1 MRNVIKF
8 ILLVMMAIALLTAC
22 QEEKIEIKLPP
33 AGTTITSASPATGLI
48 SSVSRKDGSSDNI
61 LDKSSCIT
69 LVFPVTITTNGQTI
83 TVNSQDDLDE
93 IEDLFDD
100 SGDDDVEFVFP
111 IKVILAD
118 HTEITINNE
127 DDFEDLLDDCDED
140 DDIECIDFK
149 YPIEFTT
156 YDANNQVAG
165 SVTINNDEEL
175 FNFIKQLKKEELVGL
190 KFPVT
195 LIQSNGSE
203 LSVNNFDE
211 LEDALEDAEDDC
223 DEDDDNDYNDDDVD
237 DSNFVTLLISGS
249 WQVDSFMDDGS
260 NRTSE
265 LTGYVFTFNS
275 DKSVEAVK
283 STTTIPGVWETEGDS
298 GELELLLSMSGN
310 DPFDDISEDWT
321 VEEFTTTTIRLE
333 KGDDDDIRT
342 LVFKKI

>member
-8 ILLVMMAIALLTAC
+8 ILLAMMALALLTAC

-33 AGTTITSASPATGLI
+33 TGTTITSATPVTGLI
-48 SSVSRKDGSSDNI
+48 SSVSKSDGSVDNI
-61 LDKSSCIT
+61 LDKASCIA
-69 LVFPVTITTNGQTI
+69 LVFPVTIKTNGQTI
-83 TVNSQDDLDE
+83 TVNSLDDLDE

-100 SGDDDVEFVFP
+100 SGDDDVEFDFP

-127 DDFEDLLDDCDED
+127 DDFEDLVNDCEED

-149 YPIEFTT
+149 YPIEFNT
-156 YDANNQVAG
+156 YDTNNQVAG
-165 SVTINNDEEL
+165 NVTINNDEAL
-175 FNFIKQLKKEELVGL
+175 FNFIKQLKKEEFVGL

-203 LSVNNFDE
+203 LVVTNFEE
-211 LEDALEDAEDDC
+211 LEDAIEDAEDDC

-237 DSNFVTLLISGS
+237 DSNFVTVLINGP
-249 WQVDSFMDDGS
+249 WKVDSFIDDGS

-265 LTGYVFTFNS
+265 LTGYAFTFGS
-275 DKSVEAVK
+275 GKSVEAVK
-283 STTTIPGVWETEGDS
+283 TTTTIPGVWDTDGDG
-298 GELELLLSMSGN
+298 GELELLISMSGN

-321 VEEFTTTTIRLE
+321 VKEFTSTMIRLE
-333 KGDDDDIRT
+333 KDDDDDRI